1 MAIVA
6 NFLILI
12 SSIPLFLIPAGE
24 SVRAMG
30 WALFVFL
37 IAAGSLVFIVPLG
50 ILCIFDEKPRF
61 IGAVVVFLG
70 IATIFL
76 GGLLLSL
83 ASWIKGFEIS
93 D

>member
-6 NFLILI
+6 NFLVLI
-12 SSIPLFLIPAGE
+12 SSLPLFLIPAGE

-30 WALFVFL
+30 WALFLGL
-37 IAAGSLVFIVPLG
+37 IAAGSLFFIVPLG
-50 ILCIFDEKPRF
+50 VYCIFKEKPRF
-61 IGAVVVFLG
+61 IGAVVVLLG
-70 IATIFL
+70 ITPIFV
-76 GGLLLSL
+76 GQQLLSL